1 MSMRERLP
9 PWHERHR
16 LPNGREVL
24 VRPIRPEDAEPLL
37 AGFALL
43 EPDALRAWLLDG
55 RTEFTAADARRLT
68 RLNPKTDFALVA
80 TDLDPPGEAV
90 IAAHAHARTDLQARR
105 GEFGIVVSRFIA
117 DQGMGRYLLTRLTKW
132 ARSRKVVR
140 LEGEMPASN
149 AAMLELADTLS
160 FRRMDTSS
168 HPSLVR
174 VGVELSP
181 PA

>member
-1 MSMRERLP
+1 MSTRERLP

-16 LPNGREVL
+16 LSNGREVL

-37 AGFALL
+37 AGFGLL
-43 EPDALRAWLLDG
+43 EPDVLRSWLLDG
-55 RTEFTAADARRLT
+55 RTEFTAADAQRLT

-90 IAAHAHARTDLQARR
+90 IAAHAHARTDAQGNR

-117 DQGMGRYLLTRLTKW
+117 DLGMGRYLLTRLTKW
-132 ARSRKVVR
+132 ARSRKVRR
-140 LEGEMPASN
+140 LEGEMPAN
-149 AAMLELADTLS
+149 DAAMVELAESLG
-160 FRRMDTSS
+160 FHRMPGAS

-174 VGVELSP
+174 VGAELSAP
-181 PA
+181 P